1 MARRFGSAAA
11 FKASLEANL
20 KKIALERKSPF
31 STLQLKLVIER
42 LLARLFRDPEPPWL
56 LKGGFAMDLRFR
68 PQARTTK
75 DVDLS
80 VSHASAELASDLL
93 RLLRDRLQ
101 EAVDIDLGDYLT
113 YRIGAPRQE
122 LTNAPRGG
130 ARYPCEAVLV
140 GKIYA
145 KFHIDVG
152 CGDALAGEPE
162 RLDGDDLLAFA
173 GIPPAAV
180 MAISKPQQFAEKLHA
195 YTFPW
200 AGRLNTRTKDL
211 VDLVLLIERGLP
223 DVARDP
229 IGPPGDVRGEGDPS
243 PPFLARHATRGMG
256 GRLPGDGERGGAV
269 DERLPRSVLDPRS
282 LLDRR
287 CRSVRCPAG
296 DRLPRPRRR
305 SVGRPGGS
313 RRTPGPAGPTA
324 PGRGSSRRRPGTG
337 GDGPDGRT
345 AVGRHAA
352 GR

>member
-20 KKIALERKSPF
+20 KKVALERKSPF

-68 PQARTTK
+68 PKARTTK

-80 VSHASAELASDLL
+80 VSHASAELASDLSGA
-93 RLLRDRLQ
+93 LRDRIQ
-101 EAVDIDLGDYLT
+101 EAVDVDLGDYLT

-122 LTNAPRGG
+122 LTNAPLGG

-140 GKIYA
+140 GKTYA

-162 RLDGDDLLAFA
+162 RLAGDDLLAFA

-180 MAISKPQQFAEKLHA
+180 MAISRPQQFAEKLHA

-211 VDLVLLIERGLP
+211 VDLVLLIERGIPDAAGSERPSWRRSRQGGLIPSLP
-223 DVARDP
+223 CSTRHPGHGWSTSRRWRTRRGCRRATTSKRSRSSKP
-229 IGPPGDVRGEGDPS
+229 SGPPV
-243 PPFLARHATRGMG
+243 
-256 GRLPGDGERGGAV
+256 
-269 DERLPRSVLDPRS
+269 
-282 LLDRR
+282 
-287 CRSVRCPAG
+287 RSVRRPAG
-296 DRLPRPRRR
+296 DRLPTRKLG
-305 SVGRPGGS
+305 VV
-313 RRTPGPAGPTA
+313 
-324 PGRGSSRRRPGTG
+324 
-337 GDGPDGRT
+337 PDGCDR
-345 AVGRHAA
+345 VE
-352 GR
+352 